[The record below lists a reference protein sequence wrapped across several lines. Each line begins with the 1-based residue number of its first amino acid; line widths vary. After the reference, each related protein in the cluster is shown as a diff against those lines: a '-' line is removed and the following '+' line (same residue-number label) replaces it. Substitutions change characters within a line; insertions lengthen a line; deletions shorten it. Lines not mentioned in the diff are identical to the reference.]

1 MATAIRRVC
10 IRGASVNIVYE
21 FQIVGASAAS
31 SSSPLDIHHHLEQIL
46 RTWRSAAHWTMVVA
60 YDGQRLNAHVVV
72 QRHSA
77 TSRFDNSCLAWQR
90 QLTVLLANTAVPQ
103 RHVWTAVKGSAARV
117 YADVKV
123 AAESYDAT
131 VTTVKTLARAFAGPR
146 GSVSASSDWL
156 PLAPIGS
163 NLTAPA

>member
-1 MATAIRRVC
+1 MATAIRRVN
-10 IRGASVNIVYE
+10 IRGASVNLIYE

-31 SSSPLDIHHHLEQIL
+31 SSSPLDIHHYLEQIL
-46 RTWRSAAHWTMVVA
+46 RTWRSAAHWTLVVA
-60 YDGQRLNAHVVV
+60 HDGQRLNAHVVV

-77 TSRFDNSCLAWQR
+77 TRLDNSFLAWQR
-90 QLTVLLANTAVPQ
+90 QLTVLLANTAVPH

-123 AAESYDAT
+123 AAEPYDAT
-131 VTTVKTLARAFAGPR
+131 VTTVKALARAFAGPR